1 MDAIDKIKV
10 KLMEKGMTG
19 AELSRAINLSGSIYS
34 QWNKRKSKPSPA
46 TLRKIADFLECDI
59 IEILPDELLGEDAS
73 KLSAARDSD
82 NLAEELAL
90 LRDRPDRR
98 AMLHATKNMAPEQV
112 RKITAMLDSF
122 KGE

>member
-46 TLRKIADFLECDI
+46 TLRKIADYLECDI
-59 IEILPDELLGEDAS
+59 IEILPDELLGDDATKVTTNS
-73 KLSAARDSD
+73 ND
-82 NLAEELAL
+82 LAEELAL

-98 AMLHATKNMAPEQV
+98 AMLHATRNMTPDQV
-112 RKITAMLDSF
+112 MKIAAMLDAF
-122 KGE
+122 KEE